1 MDCPA
6 CKSQMFVME
15 YDGLELD
22 HCPDCEGVWFDG
34 GELALLF
41 ADAQDRA
48 HPELVP
54 GLIRDLPDAATGE
67 AQRRCPAC
75 RRRMRKVNIGP
86 RRRVLVDACGR
97 GHGLFFDR
105 GEVADL
111 VRDMEF
117 SEETL
122 PARVLAFLGGLL
134 DRRDAAHETEEP

>member
-6 CKSQMFVME
+6 CRAQMFVME

-41 ADAQDRA
+41 ADREQRA

-54 GLIRDLPDAATGE
+54 GVLQGLPAAETRERG
-67 AQRRCPAC
+67 RRCPAC
-75 RRRMRKVNIGP
+75 RRTMRKVNIGP
-86 RRRVLVDACGR
+86 GRRVLVDACGR
-97 GHGLFFDR
+97 GHGLFFDH

-111 VRDMEF
+111 ARDLQLGAEN
-117 SEETL
+117 L
-122 PARVLAFLGGLL
+122 PARVLAFLGGMI
-134 DRRDAAHETEEP
+134 DRGDAAHETEES

>member
-1 MDCPA
+1 MNCPA

-22 HCPDCEGVWFDG
+22 HCPACAGVWFDG

-41 ADAQDRA
+41 ADAEDQA

-54 GLIRDLPDAATGE
+54 GVLAGLPQAASAE
-67 AQRRCPAC
+67 RKRRCPMC
-75 RRRMRKVNIGP
+75 RRSMRKVNIGP
-86 RRRVLVDACGR
+86 RRRVLVDACVR

-111 VRDMEF
+111 ARDIQF
-117 SEETL
+117 AAQTL
-122 PARVLAFLGGLL
+122 PARVIAFLGGTL
-134 DRRDAAHETEEP
+134 DRGDAAHPTEES

>member
-22 HCPDCEGVWFDG
+22 HCPACEGAWFDS

-41 ADAQDRA
+41 ADPEGRA

-54 GLIRDLPDAATGE
+54 GLVAGLPDVETDEDA
-67 AQRRCPAC
+67 RRCPAC
-75 RRRMRKVNIGP
+75 RKRMRKVNIGP

-97 GHGLFFDR
+97 GHGLFFDHD
-105 GEVADL
+105 EVAALARDL
-111 VRDMEF
+111 EF

-122 PARVLAFLGGLL
+122 PARVLAFLGGML
-134 DRRDAAHETEEP
+134 DRGDAAHTTEES

>member
-22 HCPDCEGVWFDG
+22 HCPRCRGVWFDS

-54 GLIRDLPDAATGE
+54 ALVSDLPDAETGE
-67 AQRRCPAC
+67 KKRRCPGC
-75 RRRMRKVNIGP
+75 RKPMRKVNIGP
-86 RRRVLVDACGR
+86 RRRVLVDACSR
-97 GHGLFFDR
+97 GHGLFFDH

-111 VRDMEF
+111 ARDLAF
-117 SEETL
+117 SEKNL

-134 DRRDAAHETEEP
+134 DRGDAAHKTEEP

>member
-22 HCPDCEGVWFDG
+22 HCPDCEGVWFDS
-34 GELALLF
+34 GELGLLF
-41 ADAQDRA
+41 ADPDDQA

-54 GLIRDLPDAATGE
+54 ELVHGLPDAATGE
-67 AQRRCPAC
+67 AKRRCPAC
-75 RRRMRKVNIGP
+75 RKTMRKVNIGP
-86 RRRVLVDACGR
+86 QRRVLVDACDR
-97 GHGLFFDR
+97 GHGLFFDH

-111 VRDMEF
+111 ARDLEF
-117 SEETL
+117 SQQNL

-134 DRRDAAHETEEP
+134 DRGDAAHPTEES